1 MKANYTSSLS
11 FCHHKHKTKKDLYGQ
26 KPHQALK
33 PYRSYH
39 Y

>member
-1 MKANYTSSLS
+1 MKAIHAFLLS
-11 FCHHKHKTKKDLYGQ
+11 FCYYQDKTKKDLYGQ

>member
-1 MKANYTSSLS
+1 MKANHAFHFHFAITNI
-11 FCHHKHKTKKDLYGQ
+11 KQRKDLYGQ